1 MTLFRR
7 KSVWVEKKLFSSSK
21 FSFPFKSYS
30 SENNGP
36 VWKNDCGKCIDVWW
50 NAKKG
55 EVNVASR
62 SFVVVFGNIYVFVFV
77 ESVVFRRQKYAKIKV
92 TNV

>member
-7 KSVWVEKKLFSSSK
+7 KSVWVVEKKLLLFSSK
-21 FSFPFKSYS
+21 FSFSFKSYS

-36 VWKNDCGKCIDVWW
+36 VWKNDRGKCIDVWW

-62 SFVVVFGNIYVFVFV
+62 PFVVVFVVVGNIDVFVFV
-77 ESVVFRRQKYAKIKV
+77 ESVVFRRQKYAK
-92 TNV
+92 N